1 MKEWTTKIA
10 SFLSQLRIELATYK
24 KKLEMK
30 AEPVIEEKIKP
41 PEIPMSNI
49 QEEQV
54 DYSHHDE
61 PIETYSRHEY
71 RQDDTLEHAHDLE
84 HYHDEK
90 DEHTHDE
97 HDRTLENHNVEPEHE
112 VEDHN
117 NEQEDHILE
126 QEKEN
131 PNLSP
136 IEEQKSFEQEE
147 EEESVHEHHPK
158 TPARI
163 SFQSPVV
170 C

>member
-24 KKLEMK
+24 KKLETK
-30 AEPVIEEKIKP
+30 AEPKTEEKIKP
-41 PEIPMSNI
+41 PEIPTSI
-49 QEEQV
+49 QEEQL

-97 HDRTLENHNVEPEHE
+97 HDRTLENHNIEPEHE
-112 VEDHN
+112 EDHN
-117 NEQEDHILE
+117 IEQEDHILE